1 MEKLPMCRQGLKE
14 RYREGERERGRER
27 GKRER
32 EVSICKRSIRK
43 GKCEFCLRKDDTLR
57 TLDA

>member
-14 RYREGERERGRER
+14 RYREGEREG
-27 GKRER
+27 ER